1 MLFEFIVETPKQKGK
16 RKKQK
21 SSESDEGTHIVAERF
36 CFIEPISYYQDRMK
50 RQDETVVKQPRP
62 QGLLSFFQFISGKP
76 REEGLLFSSLRPPYC
91 DTRRPW
97 ERGQAVSAALSMART
112 GLEKSLKKHHV
123 LEKSLDFPQKSLNI
137 FESSLNKITFVKKKV
152 FCVKERM
159 KAQQYANFLGCHES
173 VFSCYFNVP
182 GIVYFPLF
190 EVPKEPCLP
199 GGRYCNK
206 QTPHHLR
213 I

>member
-1 MLFEFIVETPKQKGK
+1 
-16 RKKQK
+16 
-21 SSESDEGTHIVAERF
+21 
-36 CFIEPISYYQDRMK
+36 
-50 RQDETVVKQPRP
+50 
-62 QGLLSFFQFISGKP
+62 
-76 REEGLLFSSLRPPYC
+76 
-91 DTRRPW
+91 
-97 ERGQAVSAALSMART
+97 MART

-123 LEKSLDFPQKSLNI
+123 FEKSLDFPQKSLNI

-199 GGRYCNK
+199 GERYCNK

-213 I
+213 IWKVFTSFHSVSSYREKKSLKNLFGSFKSPSKVLDFCPKNSVCTRLSYHHYFR

>member
-1 MLFEFIVETPKQKGK
+1 
-16 RKKQK
+16 
-21 SSESDEGTHIVAERF
+21 
-36 CFIEPISYYQDRMK
+36 
-50 RQDETVVKQPRP
+50 
-62 QGLLSFFQFISGKP
+62 
-76 REEGLLFSSLRPPYC
+76 
-91 DTRRPW
+91 
-97 ERGQAVSAALSMART
+97 MART

-123 LEKSLDFPQKSLNI
+123 LEKSLKIEKLWDILEKSFDFPQKSLNI

-152 FCVKERM
+152 FCAKERM

-173 VFSCYFNVP
+173 VFSCDFNVP